1 MTHDLP
7 KLAMIG
13 VTKRF
18 GGVLALDAVDF
29 ELRRGEVMALVG
41 DNGAGKSTLIK
52 VMSGAHRAGRGRD
65 AARWARGRG
74 FAGPQDAWAAGVAT
88 IYQELALAGKMSIAD
103 NIFLGRELVRRIGGI
118 GFLDRA
124 AMRRRADELLR
135 DLDVHVPDLE
145 IWVEALSGGQRQGVA
160 IARALNIDADLIVMD
175 EPTAALAVAE
185 VRKVLGFID
194 RLRAQGK
201 SVVLISHNIQD
212 VFAITDRIT
221 VLRQGRR
228 VPCATRGQR
237 RPRRSSGSSPGRSR
251 PRDGRR
257 PNEAQCTRRYVHES
271 NPAGRTGRGAGVCR
285 GGRRARRPR
294 PASPS
299 SPRSRASPT
308 TSRCGRVRRRQRPS
322 SA

>member
-1 MTHDLP
+1 MSDVP
-7 KLAMIG
+7 KLAMTG

-18 GGVLALDAVDF
+18 GGVLALDRVDF

-52 VMSGAHRAGRGRD
+52 IISGAHRPDAGEIRLDGLPVE
-65 AARWARGRG
+65 

-88 IYQELALAGKMSIAD
+88 IYQELALAGKMSISD
-103 NIFLGRELVRRIGGI
+103 NIFLGRELVRKLAGI
-118 GFLDRA
+118 AFLDRG
-124 AMRRRADELLR
+124 AMRRRADQLLR

-185 VRKVLGFID
+185 VRKVLGFIE
-194 RLRAQGK
+194 RLRSQGK

-212 VFAITDRIT
+212 VFAISNRIT

-228 VPCATRGQR
+228 AAVRETRTTDPEEIIGFI
-237 RPRRSSGSSPGRSR
+237 
-251 PRDGRR
+251 
-257 PNEAQCTRRYVHES
+257 
-271 NPAGRTGRGAGVCR
+271 TGAFDA
-285 GGRRARRPR
+285 ARRP
-294 PASPS
+294 PLEQTATHQEEYP
-299 SPRSRASPT
+299 
-308 TSRCGRVRRRQRPS
+308 
-322 SA
+322 